1 MCFKVQEKFY
11 PEVPHC
17 FKQSFL
23 ECNGSYKQMNVF
35 SRMKLF
41 FGINVEDYI
50 ALKTSWM
57 IQDKQDTSEFI
68 KLLDEHHTD
77 VPSKK
82 ESWKEFHFKVSLV
95 ISSPVVVF
103 IQWAC
108 SFCCIFPWRFVYT
121 HWVPNKLNLALR

>member
-23 ECNGSYKQMNVF
+23 ERNGSYKQTNVF

-41 FGINVEDYI
+41 FGINIEDYI

-57 IQDKQDTSEFI
+57 IHDKQDTSEFI
-68 KLLDEHHTD
+68 KLLDEHHSG

-121 HWVPNKLNLALR
+121 HWVPNKLNLALP